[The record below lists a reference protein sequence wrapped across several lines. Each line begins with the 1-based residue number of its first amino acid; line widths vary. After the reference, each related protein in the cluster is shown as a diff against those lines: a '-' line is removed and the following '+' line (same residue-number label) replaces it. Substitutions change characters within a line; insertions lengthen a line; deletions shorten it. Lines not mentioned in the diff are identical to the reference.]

1 MSYAQFKWDELG
13 PGGGP
18 LLKLLHMLRLV
29 ALETGVGEK
38 KDEIRVNNLTL
49 INFVI
54 KFVGPQ
60 REDRLTAIL
69 LAIQVCVSSSLSIV
83 CLAMNCI
90 SPLPPSTCTQ
100 PCRFSLHWSR
110 FLFVMDLYVSFMTLY
125 SN

>member
-1 MSYAQFKWDELG
+1 MSYAQFKQDELG

-29 ALETGVGEK
+29 AMETGVGEK

-69 LAIQVCVSSSLSIV
+69 LAIQVCVSSSVSHCLCSCQLHLSFNMHTTMQVFFTLVAFSIRYGFV
-83 CLAMNCI
+83 
-90 SPLPPSTCTQ
+90 
-100 PCRFSLHWSR
+100 RF
-110 FLFVMDLYVSFMTLY
+110 FYDVVQ
-125 SN
+125 

>member
-1 MSYAQFKWDELG
+1 MSYAQFKRDELG

-69 LAIQVCVSSSLSIV
+69 LAIQVCVSSSVSHCLCSCQLHLS
-83 CLAMNCI
+83 
-90 SPLPPSTCTQ
+90 SPSFNMQVFFTLVAFSIRYGFV
-100 PCRFSLHWSR
+100 RF
-110 FLFVMDLYVSFMTLY
+110 FYDVVQ
-125 SN
+125 